1 MTSEK
6 KPLLLAMNPSAAL
19 LRGAAMRIALVALAA
34 WAALVAMAGCDARAT
49 STDPQAAAPRSEQ
62 KSRELESCSATVHC
76 ADELRCF
83 EQTCRRTARSMVGDY
98 HAALGAALRLR
109 GKLDEAAA
117 AYTEALA
124 RYEADKVAVP
134 PELDCAYGSALA
146 AGKGKKEQAEL
157 AARVLHRCLMA
168 VPVGSALYGQA
179 LADLTNLAEA
189 GFEPATLAKAA
200 AADVYLTK
208 EPSRKSAAA
217 VVITATANPVPS
229 GKSFA
234 LVLEEVAKPELRGA
248 LLACWEA
255 HHGATQKEELA
266 VTFGVKAKY
275 VSEYEDEPGYV
286 TMSFEPSGGAAG
298 TPAAAAEECVRTAL
312 EPIKKTPGLKDSAT
326 TKLTV
331 TMK

>member
-1 MTSEK
+1 MTTPKVPTTS
-6 KPLLLAMNPSAAL
+6 AMVPSAPARRSRAGAL
-19 LRGAAMRIALVALAA
+19 LGAAVTLAALAT
-34 WAALVAMAGCDARAT
+34 LGGCDARAT
-49 STDPQAAAPRSEQ
+49 AKDPQAAAPHSEQ

-83 EQTCRRTARSMVGDY
+83 ELVCRRTARSMVGDY
-98 HAALGAALRLR
+98 HAALGAALRGR
-109 GKLDEAAA
+109 GKLSEAAA
-117 AYTEALA
+117 AYSDALA
-124 RYEADKVAVP
+124 RYEADKIAVP

-146 AGKGKKEQAEL
+146 AARAKKEQAEL

-208 EPSRKSAAA
+208 APARKGSDAVTITAAA
-217 VVITATANPVPS
+217 SPMPS
-229 GKSFA
+229 GKSFS
-234 LVLEEVAKPELRGA
+234 LVLDEVSKPELRGA
-248 LLACWEA
+248 LLDCWEA
-255 HHGATQKEELA
+255 HLAATQKEELV
-266 VTFGVKAKY
+266 VTFGLKAKY

-286 TMSFEPSGGAAG
+286 AMTFEPGGAAAG
-298 TPAAAAEECVRTAL
+298 TPAAVAEECVRAAL
-312 EPIKKTPGLKDSAT
+312 EPIKKTPGFKDSAT